1 MKTRHSSSIRIKL
14 EALLVLAVAL
24 CARAA
29 GADEPS
35 VPPKLQADLTSKVIA
50 YVQTPPPRA
59 KDVIRIGILTKPGN
73 ADSTHVG
80 SELKAAL
87 DRVDSIAGLP
97 HEQMIVSFST
107 TEKLLEEAAQRG
119 LFALYLTPGLGGD
132 VGAIAHALDGVP
144 LVTVASVDTYVADGA
159 ILGFEQASGRPR
171 MVFNFTQ
178 AKQQGVTF
186 QSAVMKLMR
195 IVE

>member
-1 MKTRHSSSIRIKL
+1 
-14 EALLVLAVAL
+14 LAVL
-24 CARAA
+24 SA

-35 VPPKLQADLTSKVIA
+35 VPPGLQADLTGKVIA
-50 YVQTPPPRA
+50 YVQQPPPRA
-59 KDVIRIGILTKPGN
+59 NEIIRIGILIKPGN
-73 ADSTHVG
+73 ADSTHVA

-87 DRVDSIAGLP
+87 EKIDSIAGLP
-97 HEQMIVSFST
+97 HEQTIVSFGNAD
-107 TEKLLEEAAQRG
+107 KLLEEVTQRR
-119 LFALYLTPGLGGD
+119 LFVLYLTPGLGGD

-159 ILGFEQASGRPR
+159 ILGFEQVSGRPR
-171 MVFNFTQ
+171 MVLNLAQ